1 MLEHSLG
8 RQVLG
13 PSLGEP
19 VGAPAGRQR
28 LAVMGCTSGVGQLQ
42 HFRLPRIRA
51 RFHGPGSSRC
61 AGGGGRVRDG
71 LSGWQG
77 KCGGQQTGGEG
88 VRRMDSSEGG
98 RGFGGAGC
106 QPMTAARMLAV
117 SWSPTRG
124 RIAVLVAYRGAGG
137 WAAPSPLRVL
147 TLDANGAGMA
157 ALAPDGSCV
166 RRLGT
171 RPHVVARRP
180 DGRRVLP
187 TRGRAPHARRR
198 RDIGT
203 RQVRPWVRLA
213 GLAAALTSDRRLMP
227 LGRSGAACPAPGRL
241 SP

>member
-157 ALAPDGSCV
+157 ALAP
-166 RRLGT
+166 
-171 RPHVVARRP
+171 
-180 DGRRVLP
+180 GRELRAAAGHP
-187 TRGRAPHARRR
+187 TSRGRPTA
-198 RDIGT
+198 
-203 RQVRPWVRLA
+203 
-213 GLAAALTSDRRLMP
+213 
-227 LGRSGAACPAPGRL
+227 GRSPCTPDTGACATRSTPTGHRYASGSSVGPAGWSGSRADV
-241 SP
+241 